1 MSMRGIR
8 NNNPG
13 NIERDDK
20 THWQGM
26 SEDQSTDERF
36 CVFIKPK
43 WGIRAIAK
51 TLLTYQDHR
60 QASDGT
66 KIDSPI
72 DIASRWAPSH
82 ENPTNHYAAFI
93 ALSLGIKVTDE
104 CINLHDYK
112 TMKTVVCAIIQF
124 ENGQM
129 PYDEDTI
136 KTGLTLAGIDVPKDK
151 ITESRTLKAGT
162 VATVAT
168 GASAALPLIQESIK
182 SLQQF
187 SSFET
192 VKYAL
197 LGLTLVS
204 IGIMV
209 YARIDDHIK
218 DKR

>member
-1 MSMRGIR
+1 MSTRGIR

-13 NIERDDK
+13 NIERNDN

-51 TLLTYQDHR
+51 TLLTYQDYR

-82 ENPTNHYAAFI
+82 ENPTNHYANFI
-93 ALSLGIKVTDE
+93 AVSLGIKVTDE

-129 PYDEDTI
+129 PYDDDTI

>member
-1 MSMRGIR
+1 MNTRGIR

-13 NIERDDK
+13 NIERNEN

-26 SEDQSTDERF
+26 SEDQSTDSRF
-36 CVFIKPK
+36 CVFIKSK

-60 QASDGT
+60 KASDGT
-66 KIDSPI
+66 KIDSPL
-72 DIASRWAPSH
+72 DIVSRWAPSH
-82 ENPTNHYAAFI
+82 ENPTNEYAAFI
-93 ALSLGIKVTDE
+93 AVSLGINVTDE
-104 CINLHDYK
+104 CINLHDYT
-112 TMKTVVCAIIQF
+112 TMKKVVCAIIRF
-124 ENGQM
+124 ENGSM
-129 PYDEDTI
+129 PYDDHVI
-136 KTGLTLAGIDVPKDK
+136 DAALTLAGIDVPKDN
-151 ITESRTLKAGT
+151 ITDSRTLKAGT

-187 SSFET
+187 SNFET

-204 IGIMV
+204 IGIMI
-209 YARIDDHIK
+209 YARIDDHVK